1 MVPDKTHLFRKGTM
15 ARQPSISWVRG
26 DGSSPVFASFKG
38 DGFVVL
44 PAGMADAVR
53 NVAELRPDAVVL
65 EESPITA
72 DGFELCERLSTV
84 TTSPILVMSETPDED
99 AMVRA
104 FAAGATDYVVMPQ
117 GVDVIGARL
126 RAALR
131 LAGTAVPAT
140 GTETLRVGE
149 IELSTKDE
157 AANLRGKKLELTPTE
172 FALLL
177 ALARAG
183 GQPVPHGTLIASVWG
198 PEYVDCRNYLR
209 LYIRYLREK
218 IEENPE
224 EPELVMN
231 EWGVGYYLSDR
242 AGVAK

>member
-1 MVPDKTHLFRKGTM
+1 M
-15 ARQPSISWVRG
+15 ARQPSISWIRG
-26 DGSSPVFASFKG
+26 VGSTPVFASFKTE
-38 DGFVVL
+38 GFVVL
-44 PAGMADAVR
+44 PTAPSDAVR
-53 NVAELRPDAVVL
+53 NVAELRPDAIVF
-65 EESPITA
+65 EESPLTG
-72 DGFELCERLSTV
+72 DGFSLCERLSTV

-131 LAGTAVPAT
+131 MAGVSVPDGAS
-140 GTETLRVGE
+140 ETLTVGQIE
-149 IELSTKDE
+149 ILLKDE
-157 AANLRGKKLELTPTE
+157 TATLRGKPLVLTPTE

-224 EPELVMN
+224 EPALVMN
-231 EWGVGYYLSDR
+231 EWGVGYFLS
-242 AGVAK
+242 GAKLEVRR

>member
-1 MVPDKTHLFRKGTM
+1 MF
-15 ARQPSISWVRG
+15 S
-26 DGSSPVFASFKG
+26 SFKG
-38 DGFVVL
+38 EGFVVL
-44 PAGMADAVR
+44 PARLPDAVR
-53 NVAELRPDAVVL
+53 NVAELRPDAVVV
-65 EESPITA
+65 EETPMSA
-72 DGFELCERLSTV
+72 AGFALCERVAAV
-84 TTSPILVMSETPDED
+84 TGSPILVMSETPDED

-117 GVDVIGARL
+117 GADVIGARL

-131 LAGTAVPAT
+131 LAGTELPDA
-140 GTETLRVGE
+140 GSGLLRVGE
-149 IELSTKDE
+149 IELSERDQVATV
-157 AANLRGKKLELTPTE
+157 RGRHLGLTPTE

-183 GQPVPHGTLIASVWG
+183 GQPVPHGTLIATVWG

-224 EPELVMN
+224 EPSVVMN
-231 EWGVGYYLSDR
+231 EWGVGYFLSTKLEVR
-242 AGVAK
+242 S

>member
-1 MVPDKTHLFRKGTM
+1 M
-15 ARQPSISWVRG
+15 ARQPSIVWVRG
-26 DGSSPVFASFKG
+26 NGSTPIFSSFKG
-38 DGFVVL
+38 EGFVVL
-44 PAGMADAVR
+44 PARAPEAVR
-53 NVAELRPDAVVL
+53 NVAELRPDAVVV
-65 EESPITA
+65 EQSPMSA
-72 DGFELCERLSTV
+72 EGFTLCERLAAV
-84 TTSPILVMSETPDED
+84 TGSPILVMSETPDED

-117 GVDVIGARL
+117 GADVIGARL

-131 LAGTAVPAT
+131 LAGTELPDAAP
-140 GTETLRVGE
+140 GILRVGD
-149 IELSTKDE
+149 IELSE
-157 AANLRGKKLELTPTE
+157 ADQVATLGGRRLGLTPTE

-224 EPELVMN
+224 DPTVVMN
-231 EWGVGYYLSDR
+231 EWGVGYFLSTKVEV
-242 AGVAK
+242 GS